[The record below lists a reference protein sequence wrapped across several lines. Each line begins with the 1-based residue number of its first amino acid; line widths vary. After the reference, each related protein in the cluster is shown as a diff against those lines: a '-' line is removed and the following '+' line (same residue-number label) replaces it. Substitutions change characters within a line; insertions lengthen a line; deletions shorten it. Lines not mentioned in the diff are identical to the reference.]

1 LIDYLIDV
9 FHAYTG
15 WEKVKYYNK
24 AIEQWGRTTNIVRNQ
39 LLHKTITL
47 KNGIPMVI
55 SLNS

>member
-1 LIDYLIDV
+1 MIDYLIDV

-24 AIEQWGRTTNIVRNQ
+24 AIEQWGRTTNIV
-39 LLHKTITL
+39 LHKTITL